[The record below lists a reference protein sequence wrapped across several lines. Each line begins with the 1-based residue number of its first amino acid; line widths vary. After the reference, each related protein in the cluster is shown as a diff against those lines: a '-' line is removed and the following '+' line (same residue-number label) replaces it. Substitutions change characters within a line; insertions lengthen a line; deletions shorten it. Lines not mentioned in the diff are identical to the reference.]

1 MYHQRSWS
9 RLMDHGGGPRCCQSL
24 SPSGPFVVAVTT
36 ETVVKDDPVCD
47 PTGSWSLMIT
57 GVQLHGCC
65 HGNRTRN
72 VMSGMMGGQ
81 IRLLR
86 GGGSWMGGLYGVK
99 QTGATLTPPTP
110 PTCSQLKGW
119 EWLTG
124 GGKNNSSEAP
134 PAGQTSVVGLF
145 CFIDKSNESSR
156 TKFLQQVK

>member
-1 MYHQRSWS
+1 MPGSNKGLNLFLCSGVVSSVNNVQQYIFKQNICPCMYVPPTV
-9 RLMDHGGGPRCCQSL
+9 LEPTDGPRCRQSL

-72 VMSGMMGGQ
+72 VMSGMMWGQ

-99 QTGATLTPPTP
+99 QTGATLTPPHTP
-110 PTCSQLKGW
+110 NLQSIKGMR
-119 EWLTG
+119 
-124 GGKNNSSEAP
+124 
-134 PAGQTSVVGLF
+134 VV
-145 CFIDKSNESSR
+145 DR
-156 TKFLQQVK
+156 WR